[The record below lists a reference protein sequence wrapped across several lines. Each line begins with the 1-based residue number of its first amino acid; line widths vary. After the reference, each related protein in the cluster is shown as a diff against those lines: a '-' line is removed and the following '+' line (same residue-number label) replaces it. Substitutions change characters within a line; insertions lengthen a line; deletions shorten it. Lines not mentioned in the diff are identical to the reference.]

1 MISLQKKLEKF
12 NKLPK
17 ENRYKKVLAMLEILK
32 ENDSFF
38 QDFYELVS
46 SLEENIQDELLESI
60 YSMIVSAMIAM
71 EEKENEEN
79 LSKLSKTSEKLKKLR
94 ELEEKQRQEEDP
106 DKLLEEIL

>member
-1 MISLQKKLEKF
+1 MISLQKRIDEF
-12 NKLPK
+12 NKLSK

-38 QDFYELVS
+38 QDFFDL
-46 SLEENIQDELLESI
+46 LDTLKENIQDELLESI

-71 EEKENEEN
+71 EEKESKEI
-79 LSKLSKTSEKLKKLR
+79 LSKLSKTSDKLKKLR